1 MGDVI
6 SPYGYNFDSRAEKLF
21 RIDGERDI
29 RSNENAQ
36 FGVLLDCVI
45 ATSWAARVWL
55 RRFSAGFLSR
65 VWPPLQSA
73 PHRLH

>member
-6 SPYGYNFDSRAEKLF
+6 SPYGYHFDSRAEKLF

-36 FGVLLDCVI
+36 FGVLLD
-45 ATSWAARVWL
+45 
-55 RRFSAGFLSR
+55 
-65 VWPPLQSA
+65 
-73 PHRLH
+73 